1 MVIALVML
9 QPGCQS
15 AKKSTLPDLNASAT
29 VEPDPLNSFNRGSDT
44 KTIDDPKPKDEFVT
58 PTRPK
63 PGEIIIP
70 GETVPPVPVEVD
82 PIAGNDTGNEVETI
96 IPTDRTVYKIQRG
109 DTLWGVA
116 RKNQISLS
124 NLLSANPKITQTS
137 KLSIG
142 QEILIPSSVSNV
154 PQEQTPVA
162 SPVGNGNYVVK
173 PGDNLSKIAKQN
185 GVSLADLMNINQLNS
200 SSIIRPGQS
209 LIIPE
214 SVGLNNLSPVID
226 SNPVPAGATT
236 HTVKKGENLTK
247 ISSIYGASVK
257 QIMEWNGLADAG
269 LIRVGQNLI
278 VSTSTASEND
288 PVPANPVQVPTPEA
302 APTTN
307 ESLENFF
314 KGNTENRPVVVE
326 PAENP

>member
-1 MVIALVML
+1 MVIALVMF

-15 AKKSTLPDLNASAT
+15 AKKSNLPDLNASAT
-29 VEPDPLNSFNRGSDT
+29 VEPDPLNSFNRGSETETVDDT
-44 KTIDDPKPKDEFVT
+44 KPKDEFVT

-70 GETVPPVPVEVD
+70 GGTVTPEPVDVA
-82 PIAGNDTGNEVETI
+82 PIAGNDAVTEVETI
-96 IPTDRTVYKIQRG
+96 IPKDLTVYIIQRG

-124 NLLSANPKITQTS
+124 NLLKANPKITQSS

-142 QEILIPSSVSNV
+142 QEILIPSSVATV
-154 PQEQTPVA
+154 PQAQVPVV
-162 SPVGNGNYVVK
+162 SVENGGSYVVK

-185 GVSLADLMNINQLNS
+185 GVSLADLMNVNQLNS

-214 SVGLNNLSPVID
+214 SVGLNNITSVTGP
-226 SNPVPAGATT
+226 NPVPAGATT
-236 HTVKKGENLTK
+236 HIVKKGENLTR

-269 LIRVGQNLI
+269 RIRVGQTLI
-278 VSTSTASEND
+278 VSSSSSLED
-288 PVPANPVQVPTPEA
+288 DLVPASPATE
-302 APTTN
+302 PTTEPAPSTN
-307 ESLENFF
+307 DSLENFF
-314 KGNTENRPVVVE
+314 KGNTDNRPVIVE